1 MFYINFIKK
10 TTPYFFVLLA
20 FLLSF
25 SACQEVCPD
34 IERPTVNTNNEP
46 IDTTGPPV
54 RHILVEEFTGA
65 GCQNCPQGAQVLESL
80 INTYG
85 TRLIPVSIHTGF
97 FAAPLAESM
106 YDFRIDEGEE
116 LDALIGPVSGY
127 PSAAINR
134 KQFPGEDDL
143 ILTST
148 TWSGYIASELN
159 NAPDVD
165 IDITNVY
172 DAGSREL
179 TVTVNTTFVA
189 TVTANISLSVLIT
202 ENNIVDAQINGSTL
216 VPDYTH
222 KHVLRDMLTA
232 AEGQPIIAQTAG
244 GNIEEMFS
252 FTLPTDWN
260 DANCHVVAFVHQSA
274 PGNLEVLQAA
284 EASLIE

>member
-1 MFYINFIKK
+1 MFYSNFIKK

-25 SACQEVCPD
+25 PACQEVCPD

-65 GCQNCPQGAQVLESL
+65 ACQNCPQGAQVLESL

-85 TRLIPVSIHTGF
+85 TRLIPVSIHTGW
-97 FAAPLAESM
+97 FANPLPESQ
-106 YDFRIDEGEE
+106 YDFRIPEGEE
-116 LDALIGPVSGY
+116 LDNLVGPVGAY
-127 PSAAINR
+127 PSAIINR

-143 ILTST
+143 ILNSG
-148 TWSGYIASELN
+148 TWAGHIASELN
-159 NAPDVD
+159 NAPVVG
-165 IDITNVY
+165 IGITNVY
-172 DAGSREL
+172 NAASREL
-179 TVTVNTTFVA
+179 TVTVNTTFVE
-189 TVTANISLSVLIT
+189 TVTADISLSVLIT

-216 VPDYTH
+216 VLEYTH

-232 AEGQPIIAQTAG
+232 AEGQPIIAQAAG
-244 GNIEEMFS
+244 GNVEETFN
-252 FTLPTDWN
+252 FTLPADWN
-260 DANCHVVAFVHQSA
+260 DANCHVVAFVHQSD
-274 PGNLEVLQAA
+274 PDNLEVLQAA